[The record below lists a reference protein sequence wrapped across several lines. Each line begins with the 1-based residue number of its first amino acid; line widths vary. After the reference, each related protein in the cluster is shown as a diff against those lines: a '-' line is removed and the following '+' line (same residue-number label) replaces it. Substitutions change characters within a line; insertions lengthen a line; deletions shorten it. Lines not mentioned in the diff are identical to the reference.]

1 MVEALRESEM
11 GNGKLEINMK
21 KLRFAILCFI
31 IFSVSYSFIA
41 ESEEPSKLD
50 FNDFAIKTKT
60 KIKNA
65 NFAYHYLIKVYGCGG
80 GAICGEIR
88 NLLSNKVIGL
98 PNAYLIEDENGE
110 NGFSIEYYL
119 NSSLIIISGIIA
131 DPNENEANEGYRRR
145 YYNFINGKLVFL
157 END

>member
-1 MVEALRESEM
+1 M
-11 GNGKLEINMK
+11 NMK
-21 KLRFAILCFI
+21 KLKFAILCFI
-31 IFSVSYSFIA
+31 IFSVSYSFMA
-41 ESEEPSKLD
+41 ESKEASKLD
-50 FNDFAIKTKT
+50 FNNFAINTKI

-65 NFAYHYLIKVYGCGG
+65 NFAYQYLIKVYGCGG

-110 NGFSIEYYL
+110 NGFSIEYHL

-131 DPNENEANEGYRRR
+131 DPDENEANEGYRRR
-145 YYNFINGKLVFL
+145 YYNFINEKFELL
-157 END
+157 EK

>member
-1 MVEALRESEM
+1 
-11 GNGKLEINMK
+11 MK
-21 KLRFAILCFI
+21 KLKFALLCFI
-31 IFSVSYSFIA
+31 IFAINYSLIA
-41 ESEEPSKLD
+41 QAQAQSKELIKLD

-110 NGFSIEYYL
+110 NGFSIEYHL

-131 DPNENEANEGYRRR
+131 DPDENEANEGYRRR
-145 YYNFINGKLVFL
+145 YYNFINEKFELL
-157 END
+157 EK

>member
-1 MVEALRESEM
+1 
-11 GNGKLEINMK
+11 MK
-21 KLRFAILCFI
+21 IFKYSILCFI
-31 IFSVSYSFIA
+31 LFFASYSCVAQDKDHIN
-41 ESEEPSKLD
+41 LN

-65 NFAYHYLIKVYGCGG
+65 NFSYHYLVKVYGCGG

-110 NGFSIEYYL
+110 KEFLIEYHL
-119 NSSLIIISGIIA
+119 DSSLIIISGIIA
-131 DPNENEANEGYRRR
+131 DPDENEDKEGYRRR
-145 YYNFINGKLVFL
+145 YYNFTNDQLVLINSIK
-157 END
+157 ED

>member
-1 MVEALRESEM
+1 
-11 GNGKLEINMK
+11 MK
-21 KLRFAILCFI
+21 KLKFALLCFI
-31 IFSVSYSFIA
+31 IFAINYSLIA
-41 ESEEPSKLD
+41 QAQSKELIKLD

-88 NLLSNKVIGL
+88 NLLSDKVIGL

-110 NGFSIEYYL
+110 NWFSIEYHL

-131 DPNENEANEGYRRR
+131 DPDENEANEGYRRR
-145 YYNFINGKLVFL
+145 YYNFINEKFELLEKWLTLLGGYKLTIRC
-157 END
+157 

>member
-1 MVEALRESEM
+1 
-11 GNGKLEINMK
+11 MK
-21 KLRFAILCFI
+21 KLKFALLCFI
-31 IFSVSYSFIA
+31 ILAINCSFIA
-41 ESEEPSKLD
+41 QAQSKDLIKLD

-65 NFAYHYLIKVYGCGG
+65 NFAYHYLIKVYGCG

-110 NGFSIEYYL
+110 NGFSIEYHL

-131 DPNENEANEGYRRR
+131 DPDENEANEGYRRR
-145 YYNFINGKLVFL
+145 YYNFINEKFELL
-157 END
+157 EK

>member
-1 MVEALRESEM
+1 
-11 GNGKLEINMK
+11 MK
-21 KLRFAILCFI
+21 KLKFALLCFI
-31 IFSVSYSFIA
+31 ILAINCSFIA
-41 ESEEPSKLD
+41 QAQSKDLIKLD

-110 NGFSIEYYL
+110 NGFSIEYHL

-131 DPNENEANEGYRRR
+131 DPDENEANEGYRRR
-145 YYNFINGKLVFL
+145 YYNFINEKFELL
-157 END
+157 EK

>member
-1 MVEALRESEM
+1 MNL
-11 GNGKLEINMK
+11 K
-21 KLRFAILCFI
+21 KLKLNILCFI

-41 ESEEPSKLD
+41 ESKGPIKLD

-110 NGFSIEYYL
+110 NGFSIEYHL

-131 DPNENEANEGYRRR
+131 DPNENEDNEGYKRR
-145 YYNFINGKLVFL
+145 YYNFINGKLKL
-157 END
+157 LKHD